1 MAAIR
6 YIRNDKGSEGV
17 EKTYNPS
24 QVENRWYSEWTN
36 RKLFAADEHAD
47 KPKYSIVIPPPN
59 VTGALHMG
67 HALNDTIQ
75 DVLIRWKKMSGF
87 EALWMPGTDH
97 AGIATQAVVER
108 RVFETEKKNR
118 HDLGRKAL
126 VQRIWEW
133 KDEYEA
139 RITGQLKKLGCACDW
154 DRQRFTLDETC
165 SRAVRETFYGLFK
178 KGLIYRGKRLVN
190 WDTHLQTAVADDEI
204 FYETVKGN
212 MWYFRYPL
220 ADGNGYLPVATTRP
234 ETILGDTAVAV
245 HPEDERYR
253 DFIGKMVKVPFV
265 DREIPVIADP
275 ILVDPAFGTGCV
287 KVTPAHDPNDYQTGL
302 RHKLPM
308 INILTDT
315 GDINENGGP
324 FSGMPR
330 YVCREKLVEGLE
342 KLGLLERVDPYETQV
357 GHSDRS
363 KTPIEPYLSDQWFV
377 KMGDLAE
384 RAMGAV
390 RDGKVKFYPA
400 RYAKSYL
407 DWLGEKRDWCISRQL
422 WWGHQI
428 PIWYCDTCS
437 EQDLI
442 NAFGAG
448 DNVSWTRA
456 EDTWLICARDG
467 DLGSDAL
474 GSSHELRRDPDVLDT
489 WFSSALWPHATLGWP
504 KQTESL
510 KAFYPTSVLVTNRD
524 IISLWVA
531 RMVITGQENLG
542 VEPFQDVYIHATVM
556 DGKGQRMSKSKGNG
570 VDPLDI
576 IEKYGAD
583 ALRYTMASLSSDNQD
598 ARLPVRPEK
607 QSDGRMINVSEKFE
621 LGRNFANKL
630 WNASRFL
637 LGNIDQS
644 LKFTSLP
651 EDLKAEDLWI
661 LSRLNRTAEAV
672 NQALEN
678 YRLSEV
684 CHLLYDFTW
693 KDFCDWYVELKK
705 SDLYQSDDHQRKE
718 NALNTSSYVLGS
730 ILKMLHPVM
739 PFLTEELWM
748 HVRKRVSYEK
758 VIDSEYIMQATYP
771 VADSTRIDEAIELR
785 FASLQ
790 EIITALRTI
799 RAENNITPDKKGRA
813 IVIPVDD
820 EQAEWLKSQA
830 DVINGFGR
838 LSETIVDRNADK
850 PGFAGQGIVRGT
862 QVYLLLEGLIDP
874 EVEIGRLEKE
884 IEKTRKLVKGTEK
897 RLNNSGFVDKAPKA
911 VVDKEKEKYE
921 GLLLNLQKLEKSL
934 EAFKQ

>member
-1 MAAIR
+1 M
-6 YIRNDKGSEGV
+6 

-24 QVENRWYSEWTN
+24 QVENRWYSEWLN
-36 RKLFAADEHAD
+36 KKLFAADERSE

-75 DVLIRWKKMSGF
+75 DVLIRWKKMSGY
-87 EALWMPGTDH
+87 ETLWMPGTDH

-108 RVFETEKKNR
+108 RLFESEKKTR
-118 HDLGRKAL
+118 HDLGRDAL
-126 VQRIWEW
+126 VERIWQW

-154 DRQRFTLDETC
+154 DRQRFTLDDTC
-165 SRAVRETFYGLFK
+165 SRAVRDTFFKLFK

-204 FYETVKGN
+204 FYETVKGS

-220 ADGNGYLPVATTRP
+220 ADGSGFLPVATTRP

-245 HPEDERYR
+245 HPDDERYKAL
-253 DFIGKMVKVPFV
+253 IGKMAKVPFV

-275 ILVDPAFGTGCV
+275 VLVDPAFGTGCV

-302 RHKLPM
+302 RHDLPM
-308 INILTDT
+308 INILTEV

-324 FSGMPR
+324 FKGMPR
-330 YVCREKLVEGLE
+330 YACREKLVAELDQ
-342 KLGLLERVDPYETQV
+342 LGLLDRVEEYETQV

-377 KMGDLAE
+377 AMGDLAE
-384 RAMGAV
+384 KAMEAV
-390 RDGKVKFYPA
+390 RDGRVTFYPS

-428 PIWYCDTCS
+428 PIWYCDTCT
-437 EQDLI
+437 EEDLAA
-442 NAFGAG
+442 AFGTQGEVA
-448 DNVSWTRA
+448 WTKG
-456 EDTWLICARDG
+456 ENTWLICPRDG
-467 DLGSDAL
+467 ELASDAL
-474 GSSHELRRDPDVLDT
+474 GSAHELRRDPDVLDT

-504 KQTESL
+504 EQTDSL

-531 RMVITGQENLG
+531 RMVITGLENMG
-542 VEPFQDVYIHATVM
+542 EKPFHDVYIHATVM

-598 ARLPVRPEK
+598 ARLPVQSEK
-607 QSDGRMINVSEKFE
+607 LPDGRTINVSEKFE

-637 LGNIDQS
+637 LGNIEQP
-644 LKFTSLP
+644 LKFSGLP
-651 EDLKAEDLWI
+651 SELKAEDQWI
-661 LSRLNRTAEAV
+661 LSRLHRTAQGV
-672 NQALEN
+672 DQALKG
-678 YRLSEV
+678 YRLSEA
-684 CHLLYDFTW
+684 CHLMYDFTW
-693 KDFCDWYVELKK
+693 KDFCDWFVELKK
-705 SDLYQSDDHQRKE
+705 GDFYQDEDQARKD
-718 NALNTSSYVLGS
+718 NALNVCSYVLAS
-730 ILKMLHPVM
+730 VLKMLHPVM
-739 PFLTEELWM
+739 PFVTEELWM
-748 HVRKRVSYEK
+748 HLREK
-758 VIDSEYIMQATYP
+758 VDYEGMTTYESIMLAEFP
-771 VADSTRIDEAIELR
+771 RADVARIDDAVER
-785 FASLQ
+785 KFSFLQ
-790 EIITALRTI
+790 EVITTLRTI
-799 RAENNITPDKKGRA
+799 RSENNIPPDKKGKA
-813 IVIPVDD
+813 IIIPSED
-820 EQAEWLKSQA
+820 ELGEWLGSQT
-830 DVINGFGR
+830 DVIDGFAR
-838 LSETIVDRNADK
+838 LTETVVDKNAAK
-850 PGFAGQGIVRGT
+850 PRLAGQGVVRGT
-862 QVYLLLEGLIDP
+862 QVFLLLEGLIDLQ
-874 EVEIGRLEKE
+874 VEIGRLEKE
-884 IEKTRKLVKGTEK
+884 IEKTRKLVKSTEG
-897 RLNNSGFVDKAPKA
+897 RLKNDSFVAKAPPS
-911 VVDKEKEKYE
+911 VVEKEKEKYE

-934 EAFKQ
+934 EAFKS